1 LKLKHKE
8 YYRQLQASSNNHQQ
22 LLGQM
27 VSGVF
32 KGQADDES
40 DEGSQSEE
48 ESESYRKDDK
58 YYSSEE
64 PF

>member
-1 LKLKHKE
+1 
-8 YYRQLQASSNNHQQ
+8 
-22 LLGQM
+22 M

-48 ESESYRKDDK
+48 DSESYRKDDK

-64 PF
+64 PV